1 MTPMK
6 WFWGFLRK
14 YRFKLLGGLIL
25 TTFISVL
32 AIVNPYVSGMIV
44 DDVIQ
49 GGQYDLLWKLVL
61 ILLFVTLV
69 RGALRF
75 FYQVIFE
82 VCSQGVLYDMR
93 DVVYRRLLTEDFAF
107 YSKKKTGDLMSRQ
120 TGDME
125 AIRHFVAYIIYR
137 VYENILLFCFALFM
151 IFTVNVKLALCMLIV
166 LPFTAITTAKQSKE
180 VRPTFQRIRDCFSS
194 LNAFVQEN
202 VSGNRVVK
210 AFAKEDFEIE
220 KFNKENDAYMD
231 AQLNSSKVWMKY
243 LPIFEVLAYVLNVVL
258 MLYGGWMVITGE
270 MTIGNLVTVNG
281 YLWMLNA
288 PLRMAG
294 WWVNDTHRFIT
305 SVEKIYTTYVEE
317 PLVKMPPVPVSRKH
331 MEGNV
336 EFKDVSYTADDEDIV
351 KDISFSVKKGQT
363 VGILGSTGAGKSTIM
378 NLLCRFVDATSGEV
392 LVDGVN
398 VKDWNLYDLRDNIG
412 MAMQDI
418 FLFSDTIEGNIAY
431 GRPNC
436 TFEEIHEAAVMADAN
451 HFIKA
456 MPEGYDTIV
465 GERGVGLSGGQK
477 QRISL
482 ARALLKKPSILI
494 LDDTTS
500 AVDMETESYIQQQ
513 LGKLNGQCTIFV
525 IAYRISS
532 IKDADQILVMDN
544 GRIIE
549 HGTHQELL
557 ANDGYYA
564 SAFHHQYG
572 ELPSREEQEEYRQ
585 VTANERK

>member
-1 MTPMK
+1 MWK
-6 WFWGFLRK
+6 S
-14 YRFKLLGGLIL
+14 LL
-25 TTFISVL
+25 
-32 AIVNPYVSGMIV
+32 Y
-44 DDVIQ
+44 
-49 GGQYDLLWKLVL
+49 
-61 ILLFVTLV
+61 
-69 RGALRF
+69 
-75 FYQVIFE
+75 
-82 VCSQGVLYDMR
+82 
-93 DVVYRRLLTEDFAF
+93 
-107 YSKKKTGDLMSRQ
+107 
-120 TGDME
+120 
-125 AIRHFVAYIIYR
+125 
-137 VYENILLFCFALFM
+137 
-151 IFTVNVKLALCMLIV
+151 
-166 LPFTAITTAKQSKE
+166 
-180 VRPTFQRIRDCFSS
+180 
-194 LNAFVQEN
+194 
-202 VSGNRVVK
+202 
-210 AFAKEDFEIE
+210 
-220 KFNKENDAYMD
+220 
-231 AQLNSSKVWMKY
+231 
-243 LPIFEVLAYVLNVVL
+243 
-258 MLYGGWMVITGE
+258 
-270 MTIGNLVTVNG
+270 
-281 YLWMLNA
+281 
-288 PLRMAG
+288 
-294 WWVNDTHRFIT
+294 
-305 SVEKIYTTYVEE
+305 
-317 PLVKMPPVPVSRKH
+317 
-331 MEGNV
+331 
-336 EFKDVSYTADDEDIV
+336 DEDIV

-456 MPEGYDTIV
+456 MPEGYNTIV

-557 ANDGYYA
+557 AKHGRYYQLYTL
-564 SAFHHQYG
+564 QYHK
-572 ELPSREEQEEYRQ
+572 EQMEE
-585 VTANERK
+585 